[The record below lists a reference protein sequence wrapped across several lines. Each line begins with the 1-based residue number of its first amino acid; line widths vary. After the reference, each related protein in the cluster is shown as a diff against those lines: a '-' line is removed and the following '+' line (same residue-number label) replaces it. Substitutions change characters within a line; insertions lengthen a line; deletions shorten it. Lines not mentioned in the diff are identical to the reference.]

1 VPKARVRP
9 QINQPIAGAV
19 GASAVTVGGGGGGG
33 TSPLT
38 VTLTSTN
45 AITSAT
51 HTHQLNLGDM
61 RAASFVTLAAH
72 DDLTAERVLTAGNGL
87 SLTDGGSG
95 GAVTL
100 AIKRPTP
107 SGLALDAAGLA
118 LADEVAG
125 AGLAISGKV
134 LSIDL
139 LADSGLV
146 LTDKLALRT
155 PVAPLSSTSTDAVSD
170 AAGHSHSITAYS
182 DLDAYPGHLAKA
194 DAYGHSKW
202 TSLEVKAD
210 GGWISTSRIESVA
223 EMGMVIAPSLNLA
236 LSPATYRVSVTEDVA
251 IDSDN
256 YASQLTGWRIS
267 YAGGADFRSLYSD
280 ELHAKTFITDLE
292 QALAGQQ
299 IITKSV
305 AVVAQDF
312 TVPAAEAS
320 AYLYVEDL
328 PGAPDVAV
336 FQSGDIVRLRRFTRT
351 LGSLTTANAWG
362 VVSDYTD
369 QAGGMQRWTWTRSA
383 APYAGSAAAGS
394 TIYAKT
400 LALDYGTSG
409 SGYYQVHAAE
419 GAWGE
424 NSPYAQIVT
433 WTTHPL
439 SSSVIRTLMGNLRGV
454 FAVPNEYGLYAGDGT
469 TDASS
474 YLRIS
479 NEAVEAHN
487 LPIKLYDGADVAIAL
502 TPSASPSI
510 AMGVPVPTGWL
521 TQSGWWAGKHTD
533 GTYRQY
539 VGQVTGWPFDPELV
553 KGFSWD
559 GTTFAVKGEITAT
572 TGAIGGF
579 TIGADTLSATNLAL
593 KAGAANIANITVGTG
608 ATAGGLGSPA
618 AAGDIA
624 MWAGSSFADRA
635 AAPFRVTANGELYAG
650 WENAVLS
657 KAGLLVVADIED
669 AGLSRAEV
677 TFKIRGLD
685 DTVYSL
691 GGIYGDWGGDAGG
704 TAVVSI
710 EAWRFDDD
718 PGPTSPW
725 GKTAVRLAAY
735 DEVLDH
741 AVTLTVDGMAN
752 AVALSPNVVI
762 PYGNLDIGYL
772 NLTTGYSAPAGYP
785 LGVQGNRAGDYVGF
799 FRNWGN
805 NANRH
810 VLKLQGGADN
820 ASGTTY
826 FLGLFD
832 GDGTWIG
839 ALKSIDG
846 SVQIESSPQQ
856 QDMSGVK
863 PSAGML
869 AKLRQVQVVDYTYRG
884 GDTRHTGFVPEAL
897 AKVFPEVVTY
907 DEEHD
912 HYGTALTN
920 MIPIQAAALLELDAT
935 VTALQKRVTQLEGRT
950 A

>member
-1 VPKARVRP
+1 MPKDRIRP
-9 QINQPIAGAV
+9 QINQPIASAVVAGAV
-19 GASAVTVGGGGGGG
+19 SGVSGGGGGG
-33 TSPLT
+33 TTPLT
-38 VTLTSTN
+38 VSLSSEN
-45 AITSAT
+45 SSTSAT
-51 HTHQLNLGDM
+51 HTHELDLGDLLS
-61 RAASFVTLAAH
+61 ASFVALSAH
-72 DDLTAERVLTAGNGL
+72 GDLTHERVLTAGNGIT
-87 SLTDGGSG
+87 LTDGGA
-95 GAVTL
+95 GAEATL
-100 AIKRPTP
+100 TIKRPAT
-107 SGLALDAAGLA
+107 SGLSLDSTGLYIANTIAGN
-118 LADEVAG
+118 
-125 AGLAISGKV
+125 GLSISSKV
-134 LSIDL
+134 LSVNL
-139 LADSGLV
+139 LTDSGLV

-182 DLDAYPGHLAKA
+182 DLDANPGHLAKA
-194 DAYGHSKW
+194 DAEGNSKW

-210 GGWISTSRIESVA
+210 GGWVRTCRVESAA
-223 EMGMVIAPSLNLA
+223 ETGMVIAPALNLL
-236 LSPATYRVSVTEDVA
+236 LSPVTYRVSVTEDVT
-251 IDSDN
+251 IDSDD
-256 YASQLTGWRIS
+256 YVSQLTGWRIS
-267 YAGGADFRSLYSD
+267 YAGGADFRSIYSD

-292 QALAGQQ
+292 QALAGGQ
-299 IITKSV
+299 IICKSV
-305 AVVAQDF
+305 AVVRSDF
-312 TVPAAEAS
+312 VVPAAGAAE
-320 AYLYVEDL
+320 YLYVEDL
-328 PGAPDVAV
+328 PGAPDIAAFV
-336 FQSGDIVRLRRFTRT
+336 SGDIIRLRQFTRT
-351 LGSLTTANAWG
+351 AGTLTIADCWG
-362 VVSDYTD
+362 VVTDYSDR
-369 QAGGMQRWTWTRSA
+369 AWGQRWTFTRSTGDR
-383 APYAGSAAAGS
+383 AGSAAESS
-394 TIYAKT
+394 TISAKT
-400 LALDYGTSG
+400 LALDYGTTG
-409 SGYYQVHAAE
+409 AGFYEVNAAD
-419 GAWGE
+419 GAWGA

-433 WTTHPL
+433 WATHPYDGL
-439 SSSVIRTLMGNLRGV
+439 TARVRMGNLRGI
-454 FAVPNEYGLYAGDGT
+454 FAVADEFGLYAGDGT

-521 TQSGWWAGKHTD
+521 TKSGWWAGKHTD

-553 KGFSWD
+553 KGFAWD

-669 AGLSRAEV
+669 AGLNRAEV

-710 EAWRFDDD
+710 DAWRFDDD

-741 AVTLTVDGMAN
+741 AVILTVDGRAN

-839 ALKSIDG
+839 ALKSVDG

-869 AKLRQVQVVDYTYRG
+869 AKLRQVQVVDYTYRN
-884 GDTRHTGFVPEAL
+884 GDTRHVGFVPEAL

-920 MIPIQAAALLELDAT
+920 MIPIQAAALLELDT
-935 VTALQKRVTQLEGRT
+935 TLQALQQRVLQLEERT